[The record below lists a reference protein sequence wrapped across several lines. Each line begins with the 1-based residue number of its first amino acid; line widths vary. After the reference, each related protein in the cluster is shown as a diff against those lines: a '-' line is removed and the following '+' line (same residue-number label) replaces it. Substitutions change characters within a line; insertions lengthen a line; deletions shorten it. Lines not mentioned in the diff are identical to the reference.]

1 MLLHGCDS
9 MQSKDCKKWGLF
21 KTQVLLCKLSTCSI
35 EWQHDAPHL
44 CITWTSTCYCAPFN
58 AKKCPTN
65 SLSMNG
71 KGSSKLHWQS
81 NWTSKIFHFYSS
93 LASKDFATKQCA
105 PPLTPHFQKLLSA
118 QCENSPNKKGKE
130 KKTLPP
136 ICAVFMWICDV
147 RSDCCL

>member
-9 MQSKDCKKWGLF
+9 MLCKDCKKWGLF

-35 EWQHDAPHL
+35 EWHMMHL
-44 CITWTSTCYCAPFN
+44 IFVYNMDFNFAIVHHSTQKIVQQIACQ
-58 AKKCPTN
+58 
-65 SLSMNG
+65 MNG
-71 KGSSKLHWQS
+71 KGSSKFHWQS
-81 NWTSKIFHFYSS
+81 DWTSKILHLYSS

-105 PPLTPHFQKLLSA
+105 PLTPHYHKLLSP
-118 QCENSPNKKGKE
+118 QCENSPQKTGKE